1 MISIVQLQ
9 HDPLEVEQDIDD
21 ILLHT
26 VNGGVFVQNAVDL
39 DFGRR
44 ETGHRGQ
51 QHPAQCVA
59 KGVTIAALE
68 RLHRYLRV
76 EGGDGL
82 NIDYSRLQKAALHK
96 RDPLD

>member
-1 MISIVQLQ
+1 MSKDKRVAIITGSSSGIGASTAREL
-9 HDPLEVEQDIDD
+9 
-21 ILLHT
+21 
-26 VNGGVFVQNAVDL
+26 A
-39 DFGRR
+39 GRGWNVVINYTKSA
-44 ETGHRGQ
+44 EAAQ
-51 QHPAQCVA
+51 KVVAQCVA